1 MTQHR
6 RRPRNNQI
14 SVEAVA
20 GNGLLDRRAL
30 LGRGLASCWRETTGA
45 TASLAAAA
53 EPLAEPPWSLEPGA
67 AIVPYEVPSRFEK
80 SVARTLSNP
89 NFRPGAQ
96 GARTPH
102 HLLNGTI
109 TPNGLHFVVSWGGAP
124 DIDPDKHRLLIHGL
138 VKRPLIFTLDALGRY
153 PMVSRITFL
162 ECGGNSAPLFSPEP
176 IQDNVQ
182 ALHGLVSC
190 AEWTGVKLSTSAR
203 GDWYRPDSQV
213 VHRRG
218 CRRASLEPQRA
229 AQEGLGRC
237 HDRALPERRAA
248 HAGQRL
254 SDAPAVTRLRRQH
267 ERQVPAADQARRRA
281 GDELL
286 RIQDLCAAPAE
297 WQSISVLFSAGG
309 EVLHHPALARND
321 IEGARALRDF
331 WYRLFRHRAGSPRS

>member
-20 GNGLLDRRAL
+20 GNGLIDRRAL
-30 LGRGLASCWRETTGA
+30 LGRGLAFAGAMTTGA

-67 AIVPYEVPSRFEK
+67 AIVPYEVRSRFEK
-80 SVARTLSNP
+80 SVARTLGNP

-109 TPNGLHFVVSWGGAP
+109 TPGGLHFVVSWGGAP
-124 DIDPDKHRLLIHGL
+124 DIDPDAHRLLIHGL
-138 VKRPLIFTLDALGRY
+138 VKRPLIFTLDTLGRY

-176 IQDNVQ
+176 ISGQR
-182 ALHGLVSC
+182 ASP
-190 AEWTGVKLSTSAR
+190 AR
-203 GDWYRPDSQV
+203 TCLLRRVDGRETVHIAGGDWYRPDGKM
-213 VHRRG
+213 VHCRG
-218 CRRASLEPQRA
+218 GRRASLKPQRA
-229 AQEGLGRC
+229 AQDGFGRC
-237 HDRALPERRAA
+237 HGRALPERRAT

-254 SDAPAVTRLRRQH
+254 SDAPAITGFRRQH

-281 GDELL
+281 GDGLL
-286 RIQDLCAAPAE
+286 GVQDLCAATSE
-297 WQSISVLFSAGG
+297 WESISVLFSAGG
-309 EVLHHPALARND
+309 EVLHHPPLAQ
-321 IEGARALRDF
+321 E
-331 WYRLFRHRAGSPRS
+331 WH